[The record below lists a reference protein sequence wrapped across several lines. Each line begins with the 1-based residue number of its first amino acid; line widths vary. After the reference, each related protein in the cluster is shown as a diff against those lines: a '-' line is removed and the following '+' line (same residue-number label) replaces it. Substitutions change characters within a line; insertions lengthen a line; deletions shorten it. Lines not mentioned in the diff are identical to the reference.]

1 MNTSCGYKIRKLRHN
16 KKETLD
22 QVAHSIGIS
31 SSALGM
37 YERGMRNP
45 DMKVLLKISEYFDV
59 DLGYFYEGSY
69 DEIHTIKEVL
79 KQETYSIADLEKA
92 KKRAKCN
99 CELCG
104 NRAPF
109 YTNNGEPYLEVYKL
123 DDTNVKG
130 DAILLLCPNCKK
142 KVEVLNLQS
151 DINYLMKVATSE
163 EI

>member
-16 KKETLD
+16 KKETLN

-45 DMKVLLKISEYFDV
+45 DMKVLLKISKYFDV
-59 DLGYFYEGSY
+59 DLGYFYEGY
-69 DEIHTIKEVL
+69 YEDIHTIKGVL
-79 KQETYSIADLEKA
+79 KKESYSIKDLEKA

-109 YTNNGEPYLEVYKL
+109 YTNNGDPYLELHQL
-123 DDTNVKG
+123 DDINIKG
-130 DAILLLCPNCKK
+130 FAIVLLCPNCKK
-142 KVEVLNLQS
+142 KIEILNMQS
-151 DINYLMKVATSE
+151 DINYLKKVVTSE